1 MLWLAIPNE
10 IATTDSEQFHT
21 CCLRYNAMLKWK
33 KMLQSAVLKVRG
45 GKGCQHVDF
54 VDAMEALLSLVCSYH
69 AYVQP

>member
-10 IATTDSEQFHT
+10 IGTTDSEQFHT

-54 VDAMEALLSLVCSYH
+54 VDAMEGPFESRL
-69 AYVQP
+69 